1 MSENKTS
8 FSDEELTAFL
18 DGELDKQS
26 AAQIKS
32 AAKSDGA
39 VAARLD
45 ALAVPMKLLKLSMNP
60 AVLDAPALPAHL
72 AGSAPSPSRGIW
84 VASAIAASFVIGVAV
99 TNFMRPAP
107 NTGWIATIASYQA
120 LYVTETLEGTTQP
133 PAETAQVLALAQDTF
148 GVDLSEALSIAG
160 LDFKRAQMLG
170 LNGSPLLQVAYL
182 AEDGTPMALCLKSV
196 SGPDRGPK
204 TTVMFDMAGVSWV
217 ENGIGYLLIGGGDT
231 AKTEALSSGLAAVL

>member
-1 MSENKTS
+1 
-8 FSDEELTAFL
+8 L
-18 DGELDKQS
+18 DGELDKQE
-26 AAQIKS
+26 AAQIKA

-72 AGSAPSPSRGIW
+72 AGAAPSPSRGIW

-120 LYVTETLEGTTQP
+120 LYVTETLDGATQP
-133 PAETAQVLALAQDTF
+133 SAETAQVLARAQDTF
-148 GVDLSEALSIAG
+148 GVDLSEALSVAG

-217 ENGIGYLLIGGGDT
+217 ENGIGFLLIGGGDT

>member
-1 MSENKTS
+1 M
-8 FSDEELTAFL
+8 
-18 DGELDKQS
+18 DKQE
-26 AAQIKS
+26 AAQIKA

-72 AGSAPSPSRGIW
+72 AGAAPSPSRGIW

-120 LYVTETLEGTTQP
+120 LYVTETLDGATQP
-133 PAETAQVLALAQDTF
+133 SAETAQVLARAQDTF
-148 GVDLSEALSIAG
+148 GVDLSEALSVAG

-217 ENGIGYLLIGGGDT
+217 ENGIGFLLIGGGDT